1 MEGNFMQ
8 LQQKIQNLKV
18 NINELNRLIEKKESM
33 MVTLNE
39 QLKEIQNKINL
50 EEKSLKEDNR
60 KKEDLQKLYD
70 EVTTAFT
77 GIEEA
82 STSILA
88 MINNRT

>member
-1 MEGNFMQ
+1 MQ

>member
-1 MEGNFMQ
+1 MQ

-18 NINELNRLIEKKESM
+18 NISELNRLIEKKESM

-50 EEKSLKEDNR
+50 EEKSLKDDNR